1 MAVAWQTRGDT
12 WVRLSIRLLFKRH
25 NAAPGIRRIQLM
37 PASRRL
43 HDLQKFSQMTFLLFV
58 KSPCTMASTQYNYLG
73 SS

>member
-25 NAAPGIRRIQLM
+25 NATPGIRRIPLM

-43 HDLQKFSQMTFLLFV
+43 HDLQKKFSNDLSLVRQV
-58 KSPCTMASTQYNYLG
+58 TMHHGFYTI
-73 SS
+73 